1 MIDILRMISAKLLF
15 AKIIILFI
23 FSSSALAF
31 SQINRNP
38 DYNNLQA
45 IKTFDFEITMVI
57 QTKIMQEL
65 FHKILFNKTKKNI
78 AECPHEKVCMYNN
91 NAADRFYD
99 KRQSSTEAQD
109 AVKGLM
115 RGINIGNTIGKSQ
128 MKEIGIHQYRN
139 VHLMIIRLPGLPQY
153 EYLSP
158 GMLIHLKLRLTL
170 LTAHG

>member
-1 MIDILRMISAKLLF
+1 MISAKLLF

-78 AECPHEKVCMYNN
+78 
-91 NAADRFYD
+91 
-99 KRQSSTEAQD
+99 
-109 AVKGLM
+109 
-115 RGINIGNTIGKSQ
+115 
-128 MKEIGIHQYRN
+128 
-139 VHLMIIRLPGLPQY
+139 
-153 EYLSP
+153 
-158 GMLIHLKLRLTL
+158 GMP
-170 LTAHG
+170 A